1 MMIIHPSG
9 QGNNSHHTTTYHY
22 HKMSK
27 IMQTLVLAA
36 IVICAV
42 NSYSLE
48 KAYARQ
54 DDDNTPKDFNYRV
67 REYATHLAGEFAGEL
82 LGERIDDFV
91 EKAVGSVLGIPHED
105 DSDPLLGDGSELG
118 EAIAEALADGK

>member
-1 MMIIHPSG
+1 
-9 QGNNSHHTTTYHY
+9 
-22 HKMSK
+22 
-27 IMQTLVLAA
+27 MQTLVLAA
-36 IVICAV
+36 CVICAV

-48 KAYARQ
+48 KAYARE
-54 DDDNTPKDFNYRV
+54 DPPKDFNYRV

-91 EKAVGSVLGIPHED
+91 ERAVGSVLGIPHEE